1 MCRRRRRRPFLLP
14 PSRPPWSSCLPR
26 GGRILCSN
34 LRRGGGGVR
43 QRPPALIIYA
53 FGDGSV
59 KFGHRCKFEKIF
71 DALWKSMSRQKLK
84 GSLTLELP
92 QASKV
97 TTIFHFNASS
107 PSTPLAPFPF
117 SSPPLPLLL
126 SNKSWA
132 KHSLPPCDLH
142 LKGKLRR
149 GIRAMAVEGRE
160 PASCQRYVTNKFVI
174 YVYIILHGVGLC
186 VCVSSVLGA

>member
-1 MCRRRRRRPFLLP
+1 MTEASNLATDA
-14 PSRPPWSSCLPR
+14 
-26 GGRILCSN
+26 N
-34 LRRGGGGVR
+34 LRRF
-43 QRPPALIIYA
+43 LM
-53 FGDGSV
+53 
-59 KFGHRCKFEKIF
+59 RCGNRCPDKIEGQP
-71 DALWKSMSRQKLK
+71 DSRL
-84 GSLTLELP
+84 GLP

-117 SSPPLPLLL
+117 PSPPLPLLL

-149 GIRAMAVEGRE
+149 GIRAVAMAGRE

-174 YVYIILHGVGLC
+174 YVYIILHGVGPC
-186 VCVSSVLGA
+186 VCVSSVLEA